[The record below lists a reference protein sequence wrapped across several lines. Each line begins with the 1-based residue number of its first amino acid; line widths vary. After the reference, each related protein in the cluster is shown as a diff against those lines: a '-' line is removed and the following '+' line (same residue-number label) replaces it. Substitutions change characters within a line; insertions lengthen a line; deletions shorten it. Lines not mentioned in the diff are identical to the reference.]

1 MFNSF
6 VFRCDS
12 RQDAELA
19 HERDLD
25 SLEQLMQVRK
35 NNSPAISPHVIRLFQ
50 GYEQLRTMLAS
61 AKDRIVEE
69 EANKHILIQVCAA
82 CLVLLTLHFNRF
94 SGV

>member
-1 MFNSF
+1 MFNLF

-12 RQDAELA
+12 PQDAELA

-35 NNSPAISPHVIRLFQ
+35 NYSPAIFSHIICLFQ
-50 GYEQLRTMLAS
+50 GYEQLKTMLAS
-61 AKDRIVEE
+61 ANDRIAEE
-69 EANKHILIQVCAA
+69 EANKHILIQVRAA
-82 CLVLLTLHFNRF
+82 CLVLLSRHSNRF